1 MSQQPAAWAPPP
13 VLSDRNLAKVSAG
26 LAWRRPPTERW
37 QDKSRELRPVGRGR
51 KHLSAHC
58 SWTACRGTMRG
69 ARHCFDP
76 KGDQKSK
83 LSAARCATRAL
94 CPTDRRAPSHDRL
107 GRAARRTAVGPQGS
121 RYARPAPPACGL
133 DRPAA
138 ARLFASKR
146 SWLQVSD
153 ITPVTTQGKIG
164 APRSAAWTSAVLWI
178 GAKCHT
184 GAMAYPHKSRRRI
197 AGGRN
202 SNA

>member
-1 MSQQPAAWAPPP
+1 MSRCPLSRQPSTTPDIPSSTERRVLVAVTRAICKQRAQPTQLLRPASVDLVSMTHVRSAKIRHTGCNESAQPAAWAPPP

-58 SWTACRGTMRG
+58 SWTACHGTMRG

-83 LSAARCATRAL
+83 LSAARCAPRAL

-107 GRAARRTAVGPQGS
+107 GRAARRTAVGPS
-121 RYARPAPPACGL
+121 RLALRATGTAGLRP
-133 DRPAA
+133 
-138 ARLFASKR
+138 
-146 SWLQVSD
+146 
-153 ITPVTTQGKIG
+153 
-164 APRSAAWTSAVLWI
+164 
-178 GAKCHT
+178 
-184 GAMAYPHKSRRRI
+184 
-197 AGGRN
+197 
-202 SNA
+202 